1 MFWVYF
7 SSSRVCVKVSRH
19 TRIGWKPL
27 SGRRGLVA
35 KPRRSRS
42 GRSSM
47 VECNRALRCPGGRLD
62 GGGLGH
68 QAPTKPFSRHDPG
81 DLAPHPNDKVP
92 EIFSGMDYFR

>member
-1 MFWVYF
+1 
-7 SSSRVCVKVSRH
+7 
-19 TRIGWKPL
+19 
-27 SGRRGLVA
+27 
-35 KPRRSRS
+35 
-42 GRSSM
+42 M